1 MALQIKHADYA
12 PNWNGK
18 QLNLQAMGNDI
29 YDYVWGGTSS
39 FDFARADLVPNVIDN
54 GYQFKNLRDG
64 GAVATAVSVRQGNG
78 TTPALNSINTDKGL
92 PLYLSSG
99 ANITLPA
106 AFELT
111 SHGSTTSAVIH
122 QWINKKEAQDTSIY
136 TVGICNGAMN
146 QGTALQWVFGQ
157 ANGKFVF
164 SIGSNGS
171 SQSISSSEIQPV
183 GEYLLSI
190 FIQKTSSTNF
200 TAHAYIN
207 NTKVGSVDRLYPLN
221 APNAP
226 KIGGSGG
233 SSGLSKAILRRCGVR
248 IVDPAIYTVTEHE
261 AWIAEQIAANSPRF

>member
-18 QLNLQAMGNDI
+18 QLSLQAMGNDL
-29 YDYVWGGTSS
+29 YDYVWGGTSA

-54 GYQFKNLRDG
+54 GYQFKNLRENAG
-64 GAVATAVSVRQGNG
+64 VATAISVRQGDG
-78 TTPALNSINTDKGL
+78 SPALNSINTDKGL
-92 PLYLSSG
+92 PLYKNQFGNTS
-99 ANITLPA
+99 LPS

-122 QWINKKEAQDTSIY
+122 AWVNKKEAQDTGTY

-146 QGTALQWVFGQ
+146 SLTTAQWIFGQ
-157 ANGKFVF
+157 VNGKFSFTV
-164 SIGSNGS
+164 GSNGTG
-171 SQSISSSEIQPV
+171 QSINSTEIQPV

-207 NTKVGSVDRLYPLN
+207 NTKVGSIDRLYPLN
-221 APNAP
+221 APNDP
-226 KIGGSGG
+226 KISGSSG

-248 IVDPAIYTVTEHE
+248 VVDPTVYTVTEHE
-261 AWIAEQIAANSPRF
+261 AWIAEQIAANSSRFP